1 MERSANSKNVDNFSM
16 LSRYYDELLLTDES
30 FSLWMNYIEEEV
42 FNSVLELASG
52 SGMLAGVLKRRGYEV
67 LASDISLEMKRA
79 AKNNYDGEY
88 SILNMTDYN
97 LNKKFDLIIC
107 ICDSINYLETAEL
120 DSFIECAHK
129 HLNENGRLIFDMH
142 SMARLKEFKDE
153 YIEEGFINETA
164 YQWTIMADEY
174 DNLIMQHFTFYT
186 KDGMIQEHHTQNVFE
201 VEDVLGKMRKHFNT
215 RIIED
220 FVEDEKVLVIGKKI

>member
-107 ICDSINYLETAEL
+107 ICDSINYLETEEL
-120 DSFIECAHK
+120 DSFIECAYK